1 MAAGHIL
8 HVCSAQEPVALL
20 SHTLAGQMLTSVGHT
35 GLETVLKALWK
46 PLPPT
51 RVPSSSPTWFSELFP
66 PPGVRGLHTLAAAS
80 GPRGHIV
87 AVDGHTP
94 RGHTERPPSGLRAL
108 FSLEQE
114 GLVVICAA
122 WDSQGYRDYQDF
134 SKGCWIVDV
143 GWLPF
148 PLGRV
153 PVA

>member
-1 MAAGHIL
+1 M
-8 HVCSAQEPVALL
+8 ALL

-94 RGHTERPPSGLRAL
+94 RGHTERPPSGLCAL

-122 WDSQGYRDYQDF
+122 WDSRVIGIIRI
-134 SKGCWIVDV
+134 SLRAVGSLMLGGCLFHLAESL
-143 GWLPF
+143 WLN
-148 PLGRV
+148 LS
-153 PVA
+153 